1 MARWAPSPTWV
12 NKSCLPGNVRSAPV
26 AGPLGAIGLPQL
38 PTGAAASSSVSIDNR
53 APISPATAAA
63 YDSHDT
69 YEINIHTTPGMD
81 RRAIARAVRSGYARA
96 SSEKSA
102 RQRSNCPTWVTR
114 HDACPGMFVSA
125 SPPPPTGTAA
135 PNRMAP
141 RQQQPRRRRA
151 GPPVR
156 RPW

>member
-12 NKSCLPGNVRSAPV
+12 NRVVSAGQRALGAV

-53 APISPATAAA
+53 APISPASAAA

-81 RRAIARAVRSGYARA
+81 ERAIARAVRAELARV

-102 RQRSNCPTWVTR
+102 RQRSKLS
-114 HDACPGMFVSA
+114 DLE
-125 SPPPPTGTAA
+125 
-135 PNRMAP
+135 
-141 RQQQPRRRRA
+141 
-151 GPPVR
+151 
-156 RPW
+156 